1 MSGDE
6 TWPVDDRECCRWS
19 SRLQVL
25 GAWRYPSWKTH
36 FTGRPDLVRGWT
48 GVQWLSARFLAPSL
62 SHVPDKHLSQSHQ
75 LQVVMIDSLVLLTDK
90 CAVPYRNSIP
100 TEPPTAL
107 CPSSYYQDKTP
118 TTPPTPAAS
127 NHRACLHYTAKQS
140 KAMGRACVRASP
152 SSNAHARLV
161 LTSKISFFHP
171 PCSYSNS
178 LCSASL
184 PSISHSRTKLPG
196 A

>member
-1 MSGDE
+1 ME
-6 TWPVDDRECCRWS
+6 NPLHRAAWPGT
-19 SRLQVL
+19 RLDWGPMAFSPPL
-25 GAWRYPSWKTH
+25 G
-36 FTGRPDLVRGWT
+36 
-48 GVQWLSARFLAPSL
+48 SL

-75 LQVVMIDSLVLLTDK
+75 LQVVMIDSLVLLTDNVQ
-90 CAVPYRNSIP
+90 CRTVI
-100 TEPPTAL
+100 
-107 CPSSYYQDKTP
+107 SSQQ
-118 TTPPTPAAS
+118 
-127 NHRACLHYTAKQS
+127 NHRPPFVRRPITKTKLQQLRPPLPPPAIERVCIIQQS
-140 KAMGRACVRASP
+140 KAMPWDVRASP